1 MKENIL
7 QSKSY
12 LFALR
17 IIKLYKF
24 LTEEKKEYI
33 LSKQVMRSGTSIG
46 ASIAESVWG
55 ASRKDFLSKITI
67 AYKEA
72 RETIYWL
79 QLLKDSEYL
88 TERQVND
95 IMVDCEELCKIMG
108 SIQTTIKK
116 SSFRNS

>member
-46 ASIAESVWG
+46 ANIAES
-55 ASRKDFLSKITI
+55 I
-67 AYKEA
+67 
-72 RETIYWL
+72 
-79 QLLKDSEYL
+79 
-88 TERQVND
+88 
-95 IMVDCEELCKIMG
+95 
-108 SIQTTIKK
+108 
-116 SSFRNS
+116 

>member
-7 QSKSY
+7 QRKSY

-46 ASIAESVWG
+46 ANIAES
-55 ASRKDFLSKITI
+55 I
-67 AYKEA
+67 
-72 RETIYWL
+72 
-79 QLLKDSEYL
+79 
-88 TERQVND
+88 
-95 IMVDCEELCKIMG
+95 
-108 SIQTTIKK
+108 
-116 SSFRNS
+116 

>member
-7 QSKSY
+7 QKKSY

-24 LTEEKKEYI
+24 LTEEKKEFI

-46 ASIAESVWG
+46 ANIAESVWG

-79 QLLKDSEYL
+79 ELLRDSEYL
-88 TERQVND
+88 TATQTNELLT
-95 IMVDCEELCKIMG
+95 DCEELCKIMW
-108 SIQTTIKK
+108 SIQTTIKN
-116 SSFRNS
+116 NS